1 MSIGDELAEQMKQAL
16 RGRQKDRLRAL
27 RLLRAELQVAETSGE
42 EFNEVDV
49 VKSFARKLRKSAEE
63 YDRLGLAERAEAL
76 RAELHTVEEFLPE
89 QMSRAELAEL
99 IANLIRENDYG
110 PRDIGIV
117 MKAVMSRHG
126 DVVDG
131 RLARQLAMEEL
142 GGRQ

>member
-1 MSIGDELAEQMKQAL
+1 MSIGAELAEQMKQAL
-16 RGRQKDRLRAL
+16 RGRRKDRLRAL

-63 YDRLGLAERAEAL
+63 YDRLGLPERAEAL

-131 RLARQLAMEEL
+131 RVARQLAMEEL
-142 GGRQ
+142 AGRQ

>member
-16 RGRQKDRLRAL
+16 RGRRKDRLRAL

-42 EFNEVDV
+42 EFKEVDV

-110 PRDIGIV
+110 PRDIGMV

-142 GGRQ
+142 AGRQ